1 MRRKRI
7 VAILML
13 LLISSVF
20 TLSACKALIY
30 YDDPAR
36 YSTAQHV
43 DRIKK
48 IVQEKYIGDGEF
60 TDFAVYP
67 LYDKDDNVIMYLV
80 EFEPCGYL
88 YVNVTKPYWPAS
100 REMYQ
105 KNCAGFSA
113 SDNKFSRYRIS
124 DTQPQEFE
132 GKTWKNKEKVTVSD
146 NYVPESM
153 KWYES
158 DEKGIIVYHSSPY
171 KAANVQNEK
180 KYVLQM
186 EECDYVPAV
195 KRGEKYLNLVSMEE
209 FTYSSELSYKHIP
222 YVFISYIGKAAF
234 NLSNREGRI

>member
-20 TLSACKALIY
+20 MLSACNSLTY
-30 YDDPAR
+30 LDDPAR

-67 LYDKDDNVIMYLV
+67 LYDKDDNVLYYLV
-80 EFEPCGYL
+80 EFEPCGFL
-88 YVNVTKPYWPAS
+88 YVLAEKPNLLIRTK
-100 REMYQ
+100 MYK
-105 KNCAGFSA
+105 KNDVGRCPKSHV
-113 SDNKFSRYRIS
+113 FSRYRIS